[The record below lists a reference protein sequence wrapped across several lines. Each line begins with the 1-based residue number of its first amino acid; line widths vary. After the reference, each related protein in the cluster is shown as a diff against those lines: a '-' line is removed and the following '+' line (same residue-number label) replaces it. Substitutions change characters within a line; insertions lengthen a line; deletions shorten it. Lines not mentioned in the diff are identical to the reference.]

1 MNIYIYKIYDI
12 YVNSY
17 IYIYILQLSKIH
29 LLFTVIF
36 MI

>member
-12 YVNSY
+12 YVNS
-17 IYIYILQLSKIH
+17 YIYILQLSKIH